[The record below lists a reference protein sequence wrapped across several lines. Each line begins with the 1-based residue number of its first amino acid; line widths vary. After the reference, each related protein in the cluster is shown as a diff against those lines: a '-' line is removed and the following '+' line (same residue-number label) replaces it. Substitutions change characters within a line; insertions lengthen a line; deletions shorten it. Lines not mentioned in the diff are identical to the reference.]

1 MRIGI
6 LGAGAIGGFLGA
18 RLARQGADVV
28 LVARGP
34 HLAAMREHGLRLIE
48 PNGESVVHVEA
59 TDDLSALRTADAVFV
74 TLKAHSLPAVA
85 GALAANLG
93 PSTVV
98 VSAQNGIPWWYF
110 QRHGGELEG
119 VHLRT
124 VDPGGEVARAIDPRN
139 VIGCVVYAA
148 TSLEGPGAVVHVEGE
163 RFSLGELDGSRSD
176 RIVVLSEALTAAG
189 LKAPV
194 QPRIR
199 HELWF
204 KLLGNAVF
212 NPISALTRATL
223 GEIATSPLVAGL
235 VRAAMA
241 EVVGVAG
248 RLGVEFDL
256 TIEQRIRGAARV
268 GGHKTSML
276 QDIEA
281 GRPTEIDPMVGA
293 VVELGELLHVDVP
306 HLETLYSGVKL
317 LEGTASAG

>member
-48 PNGESVVHVEA
+48 PNGESAVHVEA

-85 GALAANLG
+85 DALAANLG

-119 VHLRT
+119 IHLRT

-176 RIVVLSEALTAAG
+176 RIVALSEALTAAG
-189 LKAPV
+189 LKAPI

-241 EVVGVAG
+241 EVVDVAG

-293 VVELGELLHVDVP
+293 VVELGERLHVDVP
-306 HLETLYSGVKL
+306 HLETLYSCVKL
-317 LEGTASAG
+317 LEGAASAR